1 MNLTAPSLPPRE
13 HSYMHTSQHM
23 KNFKDTMIA
32 INKKNILF
40 GNFQGTSLL
49 SIIGKTLAE
58 ILLDQLLLS
67 DGHCVLPE

>member
-1 MNLTAPSLPPRE
+1 
-13 HSYMHTSQHM
+13 
-23 KNFKDTMIA
+23 MIA
-32 INKKNILF
+32 MNKKNILF

-49 SIIGKTLAE
+49 SIIGKTLAG

>member
-1 MNLTAPSLPPRE
+1 
-13 HSYMHTSQHM
+13 M
-23 KNFKDTMIA
+23 KNFKDTLIA

-58 ILLDQLLLS
+58 IFLDQLLLS